1 MDPKAAIE
9 KVCHSACSQPWSSTQ
24 KCKERIAAKGA
35 GSCEPW
41 AFEYWKCMDKCVDG
55 YVCVDIIT

>member
-1 MDPKAAIE
+1 M
-9 KVCHSACSQPWSSTQ
+9 
-24 KCKERIAAKGA
+24 CKERIAAKGA